1 MEAPS
6 ECVQAPVVAAGLSV
20 WYSRRD
26 SEVIAMPLTV
36 EEIDEFL
43 RGPNIAVVATLD
55 PDGQPHA
62 VPTWYLYEDG
72 EVVIHTGVR
81 SRKYR
86 NLRQNPR
93 VTLCVDTKTP
103 PYQAVVLY
111 GRATTEVR
119 TDDERSRR
127 MAVAYLGETAGNRYA
142 DALRGEPMVVVR
154 VKPER
159 VISWDYGRGDNP

>member
-1 MEAPS
+1 MS
-6 ECVQAPVVAAGLSV
+6 
-20 WYSRRD
+20 
-26 SEVIAMPLTV
+26 LTR

-43 RGPNIAVVATLD
+43 RGPNIAVVATVD

-72 EVVIHTGVR
+72 EVVFHTGLR

-86 NLRQNPR
+86 NLRHSPR

-103 PYQAVVLY
+103 PYQAVVVY

-119 TDDERSRR
+119 TDGESSRR
-127 MAVAYLGETAGNRYA
+127 MAVAYLGEELGNRYA
-142 DALRGEPMVVVR
+142 DSLGGDPMVVVR

-159 VISWDYGRGDNP
+159 VISLDYGRGDNP